1 MDLEN
6 KEQQEAGLSLVDILR
21 IVRANWIMIAILTLL
36 MGLLTYFYVS
46 NFVED
51 RYKSTSE
58 ILVQVPVPS
67 GQVDS
72 TSLLNSQ
79 RLLDTASE
87 FVRSPYIVLQLREN
101 EYYSLF
107 TNPDHQALLDEMSN
121 QSIVNSINVTSSNT
135 SFIIRLSYGHND
147 PNFTQVMLSV
157 LTTIIIEN
165 DIDMFKDSFLELSPA
180 SDPVDDSPNRAL
192 YIIVGLMGGAII
204 GVGLAFIAHL
214 FNDSYMTK
222 EQLEQGTGIQVIGVI
237 PAFEM
242 KEGKRK

>member
-6 KEQQEAGLSLVDILR
+6 KEQQESGLSLADILT
-21 IVRANWIMIAILTLL
+21 IVKANWIMIAILTLF

-87 FVRSPYIVLQLREN
+87 FVRSPYVAGKLRET

-107 TNPDHQALLDEMSN
+107 TNPEHQALLDDL
-121 QSIVNSINVTSSNT
+121 SISAITSSISVASSNT
-135 SFIIRLSYGHND
+135 SFILRLSYGHSNPD
-147 PNFTQVMLSV
+147 FTQVMVSV

-165 DIDMFKDSFLELSPA
+165 DIDMLRDSFLELSPA
-180 SDPVDDSPNRAL
+180 SDPVDDSPNRVL
-192 YIIVGLMGGAII
+192 YIIVGLMGGAIV
-204 GVGLAFIAHL
+204 GVGLAFVKHL
-214 FNDSYMTK
+214 FNNSYMTK
-222 EQLEQGTGIQVIGVI
+222 EQLEQGIGVQVIGVI

-242 KEGKRK
+242 KEGKRR